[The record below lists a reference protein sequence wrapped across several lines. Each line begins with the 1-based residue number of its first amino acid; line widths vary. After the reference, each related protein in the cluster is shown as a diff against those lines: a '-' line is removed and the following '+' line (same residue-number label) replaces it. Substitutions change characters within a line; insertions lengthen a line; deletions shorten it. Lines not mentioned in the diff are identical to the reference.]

1 MHLYTLGTH
10 AAISQYPIYYSYS
23 LQYSFIEGNEAGLF
37 TIQNGRVSVR
47 DASQLTSRV
56 YNLTVLAQHP
66 NINCQR
72 SRTRISFRVLNNRIT
87 FGSANLVTISEA
99 AAISTRVATIT
110 ASGGQGPI
118 QFSIS
123 GGNDDNKFRIDP
135 STGVITL
142 RAPLNYET
150 TQTYSLNI
158 RAQTN
163 QGRTVTGTITQ
174 RVDVGDVNEAPTFS
188 TACARSGSC
197 TFTIS
202 EGVSVGTPVGTEPI
216 SASDPDLSNVPNGM
230 LTYNQLQPQPVPF
243 SVNSQGRISTAGDL
257 DRETRD
263 TYTMTLTVSDRGSEA
278 IQIQTLVIVS
288 VNDIDDNPPV
298 FIQAPPSVQVQENSG
313 MGLEVA
319 QFIATDRDIGTNA
332 AITYVITS
340 GPSGLPFQLDTQTGV
355 LSVSGNVDYEAQQ
368 SYDITVTARNPNNIS
383 SVVSRTTRIDIVN
396 LNDNRPRFDRNR
408 YTQALL
414 ENSPANTQV
423 ITVTAIDADRGSF
436 GVVIYSITNGN
447 FQNSFTIGSTS
458 GVISANSPIDREI
471 ISSFSLTVQ
480 AQDQG
485 GLRRTTRVDITI
497 TDEND
502 NSPIFVNAPY
512 QVQVREDVS
521 VPFDVLQVTATDVDE
536 PGNPNSRITYSI
548 TGGNI
553 GNVFTINAN
562 TGQIRT
568 AQSLDFETRSSYTLN
583 IAATDGGSSA
593 RSDSTTATIRVVNVN
608 ENPPSLSGDQLV
620 NISESASLGSVVASY
635 TALDPDMNEVTFSII
650 SGNIESNFNIGR
662 TTGMI
667 TLVGTLDYET
677 TASYN
682 LRIQASDGARSTN
695 AMLNVTVLDEN
706 EFAPIFQG
714 PTAFSVEEK
723 QPDRTLVGTVQARD
737 ADGDPMNNQVTYSF
751 TQSNSFFAIDSTTG
765 IIRTM
770 GVLDRETLTQIFT
783 PDLRLDVTARDSAS
797 PSRQTTTSITITLL
811 DINDNSPVFTDRTYE
826 NSLLENLPSGQTVF
840 QVSATDIDLGTN
852 AQISYSFVLNEH
864 TEDTSLFTIDSDTG
878 VLSTTNTLDCERQT
892 SYSFTITATD
902 GGTPS
907 RNSIA
912 QGTLT
917 VLDEND
923 NSPMFSMDPY
933 IISVLESSD
942 MNSFLVNISAIDI
955 DKEQNGEVRY
965 SVINIGGLQTSIEGQ
980 GDESTIFAIDAITGE
995 LSHRTRF
1002 DYERAAQVNV
1012 TVIAEDLGVPRRS
1025 TRATV
1030 VINVMNED
1038 ESPPIFVST
1047 MCPEN
1052 VFVIEEVEINSV
1064 IARCTAEDPDNVT
1077 TSSNQAA
1084 ITYSIS
1090 SGNGDGVFAI
1100 DSTTGDIRNVQRLDR
1115 ESRHIYTL
1123 TIKAT
1128 DLVGQI
1134 RTRTVNIGLRDLN
1147 DNAPQFGQNS
1157 YTYAFT
1163 DAKIQSYMQD
1173 ILRVTATD
1181 YDNGNNGTIRYSLGQ
1196 QEGRND
1202 REMAITVIAS
1212 DLGTPQRSS
1221 NTILT
1226 VTFERSC
1233 LLQDYEIDPQSG
1245 QVTAFVLCG
1254 VEVQPSSLNV
1264 SLASSNRLNFSC
1276 SVLHNSRMSYQW
1288 VHNGSLI
1295 TLPTIFPERSTYPVN
1310 YTLTNAR
1317 FEQAGEYACKATT
1330 RAGSL
1335 QTASSSVKIR
1345 GKKCISYGYGYTV
1358 AFITL

>member
-1 MHLYTLGTH
+1 MQKFHN
-10 AAISQYPIYYSYS
+10 PMYYSYS

-47 DASQLTSRV
+47 DASQLTPRV

-72 SRTRISFRVLNNRIT
+72 SRTRISFRVLSNNIT
-87 FGSANLVTISEA
+87 FGEAIPVTISEH
-99 AAISTRVATIT
+99 AAISTHIVTIT

-118 QFSIS
+118 QFSIA
-123 GGNDDNKFRIDP
+123 GGNVDSKFQIDP

-158 RAQTN
+158 SAQTN
-163 QGRTVTGTITQ
+163 EGRTVTGTVLQ
-174 RVDVGDVNEAPTFS
+174 RVNVGDVNEAPTFN

-197 TFTIS
+197 TFTIN
-202 EGVSVGTPVGTEPI
+202 EGVSVGTLVGSRI
-216 SASDPDLSNVPNGM
+216 RASDPDLSTVTNGM

-243 SVNSQGRISTAGDL
+243 SVNSQGRISTVEDL
-257 DRETRD
+257 DRETKD
-263 TYTMTLTVSDRGSEA
+263 TYTMTLTVSDRGSEP
-278 IQIQTLVIVS
+278 IQIQTSVIVR
-288 VNDIDDNPPV
+288 VADINDNLPV
-298 FIQAPPSVQVQENSG
+298 FTQAPGSIRVQENSG
-313 MGLEVA
+313 IGLEVA
-319 QFIATDRDIGTNA
+319 QYIATDRDIGTNA
-332 AITYVITS
+332 AITYTITS
-340 GPSGLPFQLDTQTGV
+340 GPTGLPFRINAQTGV
-355 LSVSGNVDYEAQQ
+355 LSVSGTVDYEAQQ
-368 SYDITVTARNPNNIS
+368 SYNITVTARNPNNINRA
-383 SVVSRTTRIDIVN
+383 VSQMTRIDIVN
-396 LNDNRPRFDRNR
+396 LNDNRPRFSQNP
-408 YTQALL
+408 YTLALL

-423 ITVTAIDADRGSF
+423 ITVTATDADRGSF
-436 GVVIYSITNGN
+436 GDVTYSITSGN
-447 FQNSFTIGSTS
+447 FQNSFTISSTG
-458 GVISANSPIDREI
+458 GVISANSPIDREM

-485 GLRRTTRVDITI
+485 GLRSTTRVGITI

-502 NSPIFVNAPY
+502 NPPIFVNAPY

-521 VPFDVLQVTATDVDE
+521 VPFDVLQVTATDADE
-536 PGNPNSRITYSI
+536 PGNLNSRITYSI

-553 GNVFTINAN
+553 GNVFTINAS
-562 TGQIRT
+562 TGQIRI
-568 AQSLDFETRSSYTLN
+568 AQGLDFETRSNYTLD
-583 IAATDGGSSA
+583 IVATDGGSSA
-593 RSDSTTATIRVVNVN
+593 RSTGTTATIRVLNVN
-608 ENPPSLSGDQLV
+608 ENPPSISGDQSV
-620 NISESASLGSVVASY
+620 NISESASVGSVVASY
-635 TALDPDMNEVTFSII
+635 TALDPDMNAVTFSII
-650 SGNIESNFNIGR
+650 SGNVERKFDIGR
-662 TTGMI
+662 ATGMI
-667 TLVGTLDYET
+667 TLVRTLDYET

-695 AMLNVTVLDEN
+695 ATLNVTVLDEN
-706 EFAPIFQG
+706 EFAPVFQG
-714 PTAFSVEEK
+714 ETAFSVEEER
-723 QPDRTLVGTVQARD
+723 PNRTLVGTVRATD

-751 TQSNSFFAIDSTTG
+751 TQSSSFFTIDSNTGVITT
-765 IIRTM
+765 M
-770 GVLDRETLTQIFT
+770 AVLNRETLTQIFT
-783 PDLRLDVTARDSAS
+783 PDLRLGVTARDSAS
-797 PSRQTTTSITITLL
+797 PSRQTTTTITITLL
-811 DINDNSPVFTDRTYE
+811 DINDNSPIFADNMYE

-852 AQISYSFVLNEH
+852 AQVSYSFVLNEY
-864 TEDTSLFTIDSDTG
+864 TENTSLFTIDSDTG

-892 SYSFTITATD
+892 SYSFTITAAD

-907 RNSIA
+907 RESTV

-917 VLDEND
+917 VIDEND
-923 NSPMFSMDPY
+923 NAPMFSMDPY

-942 MNSFLVNISAIDI
+942 INSFLVNISATDI
-955 DKEQNGEVRY
+955 DKEDNGEVRY
-965 SVINIGGLQTSIEGQ
+965 SVINIGGLLTSIEGQ

-1012 TVIAEDLGVPRRS
+1012 TVIAEDRGVPRRS
-1025 TRATV
+1025 SQATV

-1038 ESPPIFVST
+1038 ESPPIFTTT

-1064 IARCTAEDPDNVT
+1064 ISRCTAEDPDNVT
-1077 TSSNQAA
+1077 MSSNQAA
-1084 ITYSIS
+1084 ITYTIS
-1090 SGNGDGVFAI
+1090 SGNEGGVFAI
-1100 DSTTGDIRNVQRLDR
+1100 DSTTGDIRNALRLDR
-1115 ESRHIYTL
+1115 ESRNFYTL

-1134 RTRTVNIGLRDLN
+1134 RTRTVNIGLRDIN

-1157 YTYAFT
+1157 YSYAFT
-1163 DAKIQSYMQD
+1163 DARIQSYTQD

-1181 YDNGNNGTIRYSLGQ
+1181 RDNGNNGTIRYSLGQ

-1202 REMAITVIAS
+1202 RETITVIAS

-1221 NTILT
+1221 NTVLT

-1233 LLQDYEIDPQSG
+1233 LLQEYEIDPQSG

-1254 VEVQPSSLNV
+1254 IEVQPSSLNV
-1264 SLASSNRLNFSC
+1264 SLASSDRLNFSC

-1295 TLPTIFPERSTYPVN
+1295 TLPTFFPERSTYPVN

-1345 GKKCISYGYGYTV
+1345 GKNVDTAIQ
-1358 AFITL
+1358 